1 MTNLW
6 LLPWSVPWTVP
17 LLLVAVMALIV
28 VHRLGPRLF
37 PGSVAARQSFW
48 CPFRHEGVQV
58 SFMEAEWDGRR
69 VDVESCSFFTPPS
82 EVRCEK
88 ACLTL
93 ATLPEGAAGNAPQGG
108 GAGLCACWR
117 IGGPGARP

>member
-1 MTNLW
+1 
-6 LLPWSVPWTVP
+6 
-17 LLLVAVMALIV
+17 MALFV

-37 PGSVAARQSFW
+37 PGSAAVRQSFW
-48 CPFRHEGVQV
+48 CPFRDAGVQV
-58 SFMEAEWDGRR
+58 SFMEAQWDGRR

-93 ATLPEGAAGNAPQGG
+93 ATLSERAAGTAPPAG
-108 GAGLCACWR
+108 GAGLCQCWR
-117 IGGPGARP
+117 MGGPGARS